1 LLRHYRR
8 GDQDSEMGS
17 DGEDEKKEKERERR
31 KRLAVSPISKPLA
44 GKKLTKKTLKVV
56 KKAASSKQLKRGVK
70 EVVKA
75 IRKGQKGL
83 VVIAGDISPIDVI
96 THVPILCEDAGI
108 PYIYV
113 PSKEDLGAAGS
124 TKRPTSC
131 LLVMPVPPKG
141 GVSEED
147 GAKFKAS
154 FDEVL
159 TEVKA
164 ASVAIYA

>member
-1 LLRHYRR
+1 
-8 GDQDSEMGS
+8 MAS
-17 DGEDEKKEKERERR
+17 DGEDDRHDKEKDRR
-31 KRLAVSPISKPLA
+31 KRLAVSPIAKPLA

-83 VVIAGDISPIDVI
+83 VIIAGDISPIDVI
-96 THVPILCEDAGI
+96 THVPILCEDANI
-108 PYIYV
+108 PYLYV
-113 PSKEDLGAAGS
+113 PSKEDLGGAGS

-131 LLVMPVPPKG
+131 LLVLPVPPKG

-147 GAKFKAS
+147 SAKFKVS
-154 FDEVL
+154 LDEVVK
-159 TEVKA
+159 EVRVL
-164 ASVAIYA
+164 SQAIYG